1 MSQRIVLPDADGDAL
16 LTIWQAAW
24 LSRTTT
30 ETVRR
35 WLRDGSLTLD
45 GSGAG
50 LRWQQLVDRAIAV
63 GDAAPAHWSW
73 LNADLR
79 EQITS
84 AKVVLP
90 PSTPGQSTRQD
101 ETNLSSVLATL
112 AATKLERDQARADA
126 ENLDQAVM
134 AYRDNWRRRMEPQ
147 TSDDLSQ
154 S

>member
-1 MSQRIVLPDADGDAL
+1 MSQRIVLPDGNGDAL

-24 LSRTTT
+24 LSRATT

-45 GSGAG
+45 RSGAR
-50 LRWQQLVDRAIAV
+50 LRWRQLVDRAVAV

-79 EQITS
+79 EQAGTAKNILS
-84 AKVVLP
+84 A
-90 PSTPGQSTRQD
+90 SQSEQSTKNDQA
-101 ETNLSSVLATL
+101 NLNSVLAAL
-112 AATKLERDQARADA
+112 ATTRLERDQAKADA

-134 AYRDNWRRRMEPQ
+134 AYRDNWRRRTEPQ
-147 TSDDLSQ
+147 TSDDLNP
-154 S
+154 